1 MLSLKA
7 GGLRGLLA
15 ASLLLVLGACAM
27 ETPYQPSEG
36 RYGYSDQQIEE
47 NRYRVTFSGNP
58 STPRDTVQNYLLY
71 RAAELTVQ
79 KGFDHFTVVERDVE
93 RSTRYYT
100 QGYADDIYYDR
111 FGSRRGIRRFY
122 RPSFYSANAYP
133 VNEYSSFAVIVMAEG
148 EKPGDD
154 ANAYDALDVLQ
165 RLQPLIRKD
174 DEGGDGGDD
183 DGEGAAE

>member
-1 MLSLKA
+1 MLSFIA
-7 GGLRGLLA
+7 RRPRGFLASTLLLA
-15 ASLLLVLGACAM
+15 LGACAV

-36 RYGYSDQQIEE
+36 RYGYSEQQIEE
-47 NRYRVTFSGNP
+47 TRYRVTFSGNP

-71 RAAELTVQ
+71 RSAELTIQ
-79 KGFDHFTVVERDVE
+79 KGFDHFTVVDRDLE

-100 QGYADDIYYDR
+100 QGYSDNFYYDR

-148 EKPGDD
+148 DKPEDD
-154 ANAYDALDVLQ
+154 ADAYDALDVLQ
-165 RLQPLIRKD
+165 RLQPLIRT
-174 DEGGDGGDD
+174 DD
-183 DGEGAAE
+183 DPGDSEAADKE